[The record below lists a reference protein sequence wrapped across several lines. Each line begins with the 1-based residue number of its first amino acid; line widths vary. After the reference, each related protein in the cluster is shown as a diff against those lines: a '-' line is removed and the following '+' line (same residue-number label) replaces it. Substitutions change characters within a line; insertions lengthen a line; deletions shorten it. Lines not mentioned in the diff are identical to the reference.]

1 MPYSQ
6 DFAPSDYHLF
16 SMLQSDTCG
25 LRFNDDADDADD
37 CVKRA
42 LTEQFE
48 DKPSNYFLTLTCF
61 DLRSGW
67 KYKVIKMKHKSVK
80 MFLIYF
86 MSISCK
92 QTFESSFL

>member
-1 MPYSQ
+1 
-6 DFAPSDYHLF
+6 
-16 SMLQSDTCG
+16 MLQSDTCG
-25 LRFNDDADDADD
+25 LRFNDDADDADDAVDADD

-61 DLRSGW
+61 DVRSGW
-67 KYKVIKMKHKSVK
+67 KYKAIKMKHKSVK

-92 QTFESSFL
+92 KLLKSFL